1 MAARSQEYKAVRF
14 KTSARVHGGTAKDD
28 ISAIGGVSLTRIT
41 DGVRDD
47 LVIEK
52 PGLPTV
58 DVPWSNVASA
68 ERMPPPPPPTKK
80 SETDE

>member
-1 MAARSQEYKAVRF
+1 MAARSTEYKAVRF
-14 KTSARVHGGTAKDD
+14 QSSARVHGGATKDD
-28 ISAIGGVSLTRIT
+28 VSAIGGVTLTRIT

-47 LVIEK
+47 LVIAK

-68 ERMPPPPPPTKK
+68 ERLVPPGKG
-80 SETDE
+80 DE